1 MSFNPSVSTIHNIF
15 ESYMLSL
22 HDISK
27 SPYSAMDTIPYI
39 VSYLQ
44 QLNGTKLNGT
54 SVSSSS
60 NTDTIATIKSH
71 ERSIEQLTQHI
82 SLLTLQI
89 NSLTKGASA
98 NTIIIPKK

>member
-27 SPYSAMDTIPYI
+27 SPYSATDTIPYI

-44 QLNGTKLNGT
+44 QLNGT
-54 SVSSSS
+54 SVSSSPS
-60 NTDTIATIKSH
+60 STDTIATIKSH

-89 NSLTKGASA
+89 NALTKEANA
-98 NTIIIPKK
+98 NTIVIPKKS